1 MSRKPGTEMSI
12 ELNKMIAKGRCTDS
26 AALGSMLSV
35 IADELGGIRDALEL
49 IALGK
54 QEQGIG

>member
-1 MSRKPGTEMSI
+1 MSI